1 MALLPK
7 QVCQVR
13 DVEFARFITLTSS
26 SIEPLSF
33 TVPRVKVTNPSI
45 YSFILFH
52 RLSSFYLKNKK
63 LFFTQKLKIHDL
75 ENQKNQNF
83 DKFCLKN

>member
-13 DVEFARFITLTSS
+13 DVEFARFITLTSN

-33 TVPRVKVTNPSI
+33 TVPRVKVISSDQQLLITTFYAYHTNR
-45 YSFILFH
+45 FVNWDFRVDAE
-52 RLSSFYLKNKK
+52 RLLPR
-63 LFFTQKLKIHDL
+63 
-75 ENQKNQNF
+75 
-83 DKFCLKN
+83 